1 MCCWQSLPPSELI
14 SSECPLHKLDLS
26 CKLADNQIKTDIL
39 PFIYSLA
46 TNDTLKELDI
56 SGNAMGDK
64 GMYRRHGPLAE
75 RAVFGVSR

>member
-1 MCCWQSLPPSELI
+1 MLRWGLCRAAELI

-26 CKLADNQIKTDIL
+26 CKVADNQIKTDIL

-64 GMYRRHGPLAE
+64 GSLLFASLIA
-75 RAVFGVSR
+75 RASCRVVR

>member
-1 MCCWQSLPPSELI
+1 MPRAAELI

-26 CKLADNQIKTDIL
+26 CKVADNQIKTDIL

-64 GMYRRHGPLAE
+64 GSLLFASLPVRVAR
-75 RAVFGVSR
+75 VSCRVVR